1 MTFKKL
7 SPKQKTVFKW
17 CYKDD
22 YKAIICDG
30 AVRSGKTICMIT
42 SFILWAMRRFDGAT
56 FGICGKTVRSAER
69 NIIMPLQSIV
79 DITHYFKVTYTRSV
93 NLLTVEGMG
102 KKNYFYVFGGKDE
115 SSYMLIQGITLS
127 GVFFD
132 EVALMPRSFV
142 EQAVTRTLSVEQ
154 AKLWFNCNP
163 DNQFHWFYTEWI
175 QKADEKNAL
184 HLHFLMSDNPILSLA
199 QLESAEKQF
208 TGVFH
213 DRYIKGLW
221 VSAEGVIYKQFADN
235 SSRFLVDPVTL
246 RGKLHPFDIMY
257 CNIGFDFGGNGSAHA
272 GICTG
277 FSTALQKVIIL
288 EEYYRKE
295 VITPV
300 QLYEDIINFIRRCQ
314 SKYNVYDIYFDSA
327 ETTLIKGIKSELIK
341 KQIPINPHN
350 ARKSEIL
357 GRIRFTNQI
366 MAQNRFFIMNNCKY
380 IIQAFQSAVWDS
392 KKIDDVRLDDG
403 NFNIDSLDAFEYSVE
418 PLMNDII
425 EIGGLNV

>member
-1 MTFKKL
+1 MTFTKL
-7 SPKQKTVFKW
+7 SPKQKNVFQW

-42 SFILWAMRRFDGAT
+42 SFVLWAMKRFDGAT

-69 NIIMPLQSIV
+69 NIIMPLQTIV
-79 DITHYFKVTYTRSV
+79 DITHYFKVSYTRSV
-93 NLLTVEGMG
+93 NLLTVEGCG
-102 KKNYFYVFGGKDE
+102 HKNYFYVFGGKDE

-142 EQAVTRTLSVEQ
+142 EQAITRTLSVDD

-163 DNQFHWFYTEWI
+163 DNQFHWFYTDWI
-175 QKADEKNAL
+175 KKANERNAL
-184 HLHFLMSDNPILSLA
+184 HLHFLMSDNPTLSPA
-199 QLESAEKQF
+199 QLENAEKQF

-235 SSRFLVDPVTL
+235 PEEFIVDTPL
-246 RGKLHPFDIMY
+246 DDIMY
-257 CNIGFDFGGNGSAHA
+257 CNIGFDFGGSGSAHA
-272 GICTG
+272 GICTAFTKG
-277 FSTALQKVIIL
+277 LKKIVVV

-295 VITPV
+295 VITPT
-300 QLYEDIINFIRRCQ
+300 QLYSDIIDFIHKCQ
-314 SKYNVYDIYFDSA
+314 SEYNVYDIYFDSA
-327 ETTLIKGIKSELIK
+327 ETTLIKGVKSEIAK
-341 KQIPINPHN
+341 NKIPINVHN
-350 ARKSEIL
+350 ARKTEIL

-366 MAQNRFFIMNNCKY
+366 MAQNRFCVMRKCRHLTE
-380 IIQAFQSAVWDS
+380 ALQSAVWDS
-392 KKIDDVRLDDG
+392 KKQEDVRLDDG
-403 NFNIDSLDAFEYSVE
+403 NYNIDSLDGFEYSVE

-425 EIGGLNV
+425 EIGGIMD

>member
-1 MTFKKL
+1 MTFTKL

-17 CYKDD
+17 CYKGY

-69 NIIMPLQSIV
+69 NIIMPLQTIV

-93 NLLTVEGMG
+93 NLLTVEGCG
-102 KKNYFYVFGGKDE
+102 HKNYFYVFGGKDE

-142 EQAVTRTLSVEQ
+142 EQAITRTLSVTK

-163 DNQFHWFYTEWI
+163 DNQFHWFYTDWI
-175 QKADEKNAL
+175 KKTDNRNAL
-184 HLHFLMSDNPILSLA
+184 HLHFLMSDNPTLSPA
-199 QLESAEKQF
+199 QLENAEKQF
-208 TGVFH
+208 TGVFY

-221 VSAEGVIYKQFADN
+221 VSAEGVIYKQFADDPSEFIID
-235 SSRFLVDPVTL
+235 SSPD
-246 RGKLHPFDIMY
+246 DIMY

-272 GICTG
+272 GVCTG
-277 FSTALQKVIIL
+277 FTKGLKKVIVT

-295 VITPV
+295 VITPT
-300 QLYEDIINFIRRCQ
+300 QLYSDIIDFICKCQ

-327 ETTLIKGIKSELIK
+327 ETTLIKGIKTEIAK
-341 KQIPINPHN
+341 NKIPINVHD

-366 MAQNRFFIMNNCKY
+366 MAQNRFYVMRKCKHFIE
-380 IIQAFQSAVWDS
+380 ALQSAVWDS
-392 KKIDDVRLDDG
+392 KKQEDVRLDDG
-403 NFNIDSLDAFEYSVE
+403 NYNIDSIDGFEYSVE
-418 PLMNDII
+418 PLINDII
-425 EIGGLNV
+425 EIGGIT

>member
-184 HLHFLMSDNPILSLA
+184 HLHFLMSDNPILSPA

-221 VSAEGVIYKQFADN
+221 VSAEGVIYDMFSKQKHVLSELPKIDDNNAKYISVDYGTLNPTAFLLWEKAKDGRWICTKEYYYDGRLKGVQKTDEEYAKDMIEFIGDKKIRLIIVDPSAASFIACLRRKGLPVGKADN
-235 SSRFLVDPVTL
+235 DV
-246 RGKLHPFDIMY
+246 
-257 CNIGFDFGGNGSAHA
+257 
-272 GICTG
+272 
-277 FSTALQKVIIL
+277 L
-288 EEYYRKE
+288 E
-295 VITPV
+295 
-300 QLYEDIINFIRRCQ
+300 
-314 SKYNVYDIYFDSA
+314 
-327 ETTLIKGIKSELIK
+327 G
-341 KQIPINPHN
+341 
-350 ARKSEIL
+350 
-357 GRIRFTNQI
+357 IRFTSSLLEGEKI
-366 MAQNRFFIMNNCKY
+366 AFMNCCTNA
-380 IIQAFQSAVWDS
+380 ISEFSAYVWDEKAAKHGEDKPIKEHDHAMDAVRYFCNTILN
-392 KKIDDVRLDDG
+392 KKNQWL
-403 NFNIDSLDAFEYSVE
+403 Y
-418 PLMNDII
+418 
-425 EIGGLNV
+425 

>member
-1 MTFKKL
+1 MTFTKL
-7 SPKQKTVFKW
+7 SPKQKIIFKW

-42 SFILWAMRRFDGAT
+42 SYIMWAMRRFDGAT

-69 NIIMPLQSIV
+69 NIIMPLQTIV

-93 NLLTVEGMG
+93 NLLTVEGCG
-102 KKNYFYVFGGKDE
+102 HKNYFYVFGGKDE

-142 EQAVTRTLSVEQ
+142 EQAFTRTLSVDNS
-154 AKLWFNCNP
+154 KLWFNCNP
-163 DNQFHWFYTEWI
+163 DNQFHWFYTDWI
-175 QKADEKNAL
+175 KKADERNAL
-184 HLHFLMSDNPILSLA
+184 HLHFLMPDNPTLSPA
-199 QLESAEKQF
+199 QLEAAEKQF
-208 TGVFH
+208 TGVFR

-235 SSRFLVDPVTL
+235 PDNFIIDTP
-246 RGKLHPFDIMY
+246 PDDIMY

-277 FSTALQKVIIL
+277 FTKGLKKIIAV

-295 VITPV
+295 VITPT
-300 QLYEDIINFIRRCQ
+300 QLYSDIINFILKCQ
-314 SKYNVYDIYFDSA
+314 KHYNVYDIYFDSA
-327 ETTLIKGIKSELIK
+327 ETTLIKGIKTELVK
-341 KQIPINPHN
+341 NKVPINAHN

-366 MAQNRFFIMNNCKY
+366 MAQNRFHVMRNCTHF
-380 IIQAFQSAVWDS
+380 AEALQSAVWDC
-392 KKIDDVRLDDG
+392 KQLEDVRLDDG
-403 NFNIDSLDAFEYSVE
+403 NYNIDSLDGFEYSIE

-425 EIGGLNV
+425 EIGGITH

>member
-1 MTFKKL
+1 MTFTKL

-17 CYKDD
+17 CYKND

-69 NIIMPLQSIV
+69 NIIMPLQSII
-79 DITHYFKVTYTRSV
+79 DITYYFKVTYTRSV
-93 NLLTVEGMG
+93 NLLTIEGMG
-102 KKNYFYVFGGKDE
+102 KKNYFYIFGGKDE

-163 DNQFHWFYTEWI
+163 DNQFHWFFTEWI

-184 HLHFLMSDNPILSLA
+184 HLHFLMSDNPTLSQA
-199 QLESAEKQF
+199 QLDAAEKQF

-221 VSAEGVIYKQFADN
+221 VSAEGVIYKQFAD
-235 SSRFLVDPVTL
+235 SLKEFIIGAPPD
-246 RGKLHPFDIMY
+246 DIMY

-277 FSTALQKVIIL
+277 FSKGLKKISVL

-295 VITPV
+295 VITPK
-300 QLYEDIINFIRRCQ
+300 QLIDDICNFIIKCQ
-314 SKYNVYDIYFDSA
+314 SRYNVYDAYFDSA
-327 ETTLIKGIKSELIK
+327 ETTLIKGVRTEVIRRK
-341 KQIPINPHN
+341 IPINIHN
-350 ARKSEIL
+350 AKKTEIL

-366 MAQNRFFIMNNCKY
+366 MAQNRFFIADNCKN

-392 KKIDDVRLDDG
+392 KKLDDVRLDDG

-425 EIGGLNV
+425 EIGGLTA

>member
-1 MTFKKL
+1 M
-7 SPKQKTVFKW
+7 
-17 CYKDD
+17 
-22 YKAIICDG
+22 
-30 AVRSGKTICMIT
+30 
-42 SFILWAMRRFDGAT
+42 
-56 FGICGKTVRSAER
+56 
-69 NIIMPLQSIV
+69 
-79 DITHYFKVTYTRSV
+79 
-93 NLLTVEGMG
+93 
-102 KKNYFYVFGGKDE
+102 
-115 SSYMLIQGITLS
+115 
-127 GVFFD
+127 
-132 EVALMPRSFV
+132 
-142 EQAVTRTLSVEQ
+142 
-154 AKLWFNCNP
+154 
-163 DNQFHWFYTEWI
+163 
-175 QKADEKNAL
+175 
-184 HLHFLMSDNPILSLA
+184 
-199 QLESAEKQF
+199 
-208 TGVFH
+208 
-213 DRYIKGLW
+213 
-221 VSAEGVIYKQFADN
+221 
-235 SSRFLVDPVTL
+235 
-246 RGKLHPFDIMY
+246 
-257 CNIGFDFGGNGSAHA
+257 
-272 GICTG
+272 
-277 FSTALQKVIIL
+277 QKVIIL

-425 EIGGLNV
+425 EIGGLNG

>member
-184 HLHFLMSDNPILSLA
+184 HLHFLMSDNPILSPA

-221 VSAEGVIYKQFADN
+221 VLAEGVIYDMFSKQKHVLSELPKIDDNNAKYISVDYGTLNPTAFLLWEKAKDGRWICTKEYYYDGRLKGVQKTDEEYAEDMIEFIGDKKIRLIIVDPSAASFIACLRRKGLPVGKADN
-235 SSRFLVDPVTL
+235 DV
-246 RGKLHPFDIMY
+246 
-257 CNIGFDFGGNGSAHA
+257 
-272 GICTG
+272 
-277 FSTALQKVIIL
+277 L
-288 EEYYRKE
+288 E
-295 VITPV
+295 
-300 QLYEDIINFIRRCQ
+300 
-314 SKYNVYDIYFDSA
+314 
-327 ETTLIKGIKSELIK
+327 G
-341 KQIPINPHN
+341 
-350 ARKSEIL
+350 
-357 GRIRFTNQI
+357 IRFTSSLLEGEKI
-366 MAQNRFFIMNNCKY
+366 AFMNCCTNA
-380 IIQAFQSAVWDS
+380 ISEFSAYVWDE
-392 KKIDDVRLDDG
+392 KAAKHGEDKPI
-403 NFNIDSLDAFEYSVE
+403 
-418 PLMNDII
+418 
-425 EIGGLNV
+425 